1 MKSTLFVLAMAF
13 MLGASTAYPEQAP
26 EKTSTS
32 DAITVSEGVLTI
44 PTYQSPGRYLQPPLF
59 PHSTLS
65 GLYPFTTYQM
75 PFKEGGPV
83 PEKYP
88 AVFVE
93 NEYLKLTYIPE
104 LGGRFFSL
112 YDKLHHRQVFY
123 RNDVIKP
130 AHYNDRVNFPLS
142 GIELTGPYD
151 AHSLTTH
158 SEPYWSHTIVKHKD
172 GSVTVVL
179 GEQDPFYH
187 MNVTFSATL
196 YPGVDAMKTDVFCYN
211 GTDGQKPQMFWTSAS
226 LHSTA
231 KTRFLYP
238 MTETVGH
245 TTGVVSPWPI
255 YNGEDLS
262 WDRNNKNMLGV
273 FGIDSYDNYGG
284 VYKFDEDYGLFRYA
298 DRRVVQGMKLWT
310 FGYGKLATALEHA
323 YTDNAGPYIEAQS
336 GRYVW
341 DGHYEWVYPHEVE
354 RWHEWWIPV
363 AGIHGLTTL
372 TQDVALNLEVHP
384 DAAGKNSSI
393 EVALSPVRPIHGAK
407 LMVKAKTGEL
417 LNTSIDLIPGT
428 PVKKTIAGIHAN
440 AAGLEDME
448 VLITGLEGNVLMD
461 YHRPD
466 SNPGGNV
473 TPFAKD
479 LQNTPIPLDKMTAE
493 QLVLAAI
500 FKQKE
505 MNIAEAA
512 NLAKLALK
520 RDSGYS
526 EAHQLLGILE
536 FNQGHFQQ
544 AATEF
549 QQAVDRNP
557 YADES
562 WYYLA
567 TCEMKLGNEKQ
578 AERNFYFIWPN
589 SSYYGAREYQLGLIN
604 FLRHQDAA
612 AAQHFAGAINANGQD
627 LKAHLMLA
635 LSERDRGNRK
645 AALQELATVEK
656 IDPSDRVAQAET
668 YFLTGDVSAKVK
680 LIDLMGAQSESAIE
694 VSIFYSS
701 LARWKEAAAVLK
713 MVEPPHNRDPWGTPP
728 IYYYTLAYDVKQ
740 AGDSQAAAEY
750 RKKAQAAA
758 GIVERFPYRA
768 ETEAP
773 LADAVKDN
781 PNDTVARFDLA
792 CLLYYRG
799 RYTEA
804 IEQWEAI
811 NRINS
816 SDFAARRALG
826 LAYQEQGQLE
836 KAVPQLQKALEIRP
850 DNANTMNDLSNLYA
864 RNGKFEQQVTLL
876 QKAIANAPNDDDLIE
891 GLLDAYLLEG
901 KFQSAQDI
909 IDHHTFGPRHRT
921 YRLRDEYRQ
930 LEYGKGSVA
939 FNKGDY
945 EQALQL
951 FQAALSP
958 PANLGMDNFELQSAP
973 RIHYYIGRTLDAL
986 GRKQEAKQAYQESIR
1001 GVDQLAGGGS
1011 DSWNPENFFMVLSL
1025 DKLGRQQQ
1033 AADLLKQFQVF
1044 AEFRLD
1050 SNNRDRVAHAYYL
1063 LGLVDKHQGNP
1074 AQARK
1079 QMEQSA
1085 QMEPDYIAPRFEL
1098 RGSAIDPVA
1107 TDHAN

>member
-1 MKSTLFVLAMAF
+1 MKSKLLLLAMVLL
-13 MLGASTAYPEQAP
+13 LGTPATYAASSSA
-26 EKTSTS
+26 KTSKS
-32 DAITVSEGVLTI
+32 DVVTVSEGVLTI

-65 GLYPFTTYQM
+65 GLYPFTTYEM

-151 AHSLTTH
+151 SHSLTTH

-179 GEQDPFYH
+179 GELDPIYH

-196 YPGVDAMKTDVFCYN
+196 YPGVAALKTDVFCYN

-226 LHSTA
+226 LQSTP

-284 VYKFDEDYGLFRYA
+284 VYKFDEDYGMFRYA

-310 FGYGKLATALEHA
+310 FGYGKTATALEHA
-323 YTDNAGPYIEAQS
+323 YTDTAGPYIEAQS

-341 DGHYEWVYPHEVE
+341 DGHYEWVYPHTVE

-363 AGIHGLTTL
+363 AGINGLTTL

-384 DAAGKNSSI
+384 DPAGTNSSVD
-393 EVALSPVRPIHGAK
+393 VALSPVRPIHNAK
-407 LMVKAKTGEL
+407 LIVTAKTGEL
-417 LNTSIDLIPGT
+417 LNASIDLIPGT
-428 PVKKTIAGIHAN
+428 AVKKTIFRIHAD
-440 AAGLEDME
+440 AAGLEDMH
-448 VLITGLEGNVLMD
+448 VSIIGPDGSVLMD

-466 SNPGGNV
+466 SAPGGDV

-479 LQNTPIPLDKMTAE
+479 LQNAPIPLEKMTAE
-493 QLVLAAI
+493 QLLLAAI

-505 MNIAEAA
+505 LNMAEAT
-512 NLAKLALK
+512 NLAKLALQ
-520 RDSGYS
+520 RDPGYS

-536 FNQGHFQQ
+536 FNQDHFQQ

-567 TCEMKLGNEKQ
+567 TSELQLGQQKQ

-589 SSYYGAREYQLGLIN
+589 SSYYGAREYQLGRMY
-604 FLRHQDAA
+604 FLQHEDAA
-612 AAQHFAGAINANGQD
+612 AAQHLAGAVNSNGQD
-627 LKAHLMLA
+627 INAHLLLA
-635 LSERDRGNRK
+635 LAERDRGNRD
-645 AALQELATVEK
+645 AALEQLATVEE
-656 IDPSDRVAQAET
+656 IDPADRIVQAER
-668 YFLTGDVSAKVK
+668 YFLSADAAARER
-680 LIDLMGAQSESAIE
+680 LIALMDAQSESAIE

-701 LARWKEAAAVLK
+701 LARWKEAAAVLQ
-713 MVEPPHNRDPWGTPP
+713 MVEPPHNKDPWGTPP
-728 IYYYTLAYDVKQ
+728 VYYYTLAYDMKRSGDPQ
-740 AGDSQAAAEY
+740 ATAQY
-750 RKKAQAAA
+750 RKKAQTASA
-758 GIVERFPYRA
+758 IVERFPYRA

-773 LADAVKDN
+773 LADAVKQD
-781 PNDTVARFDLA
+781 PNDTVARFNLA

-799 RYTEA
+799 RHAEA
-804 IEQWEAI
+804 MEQWQAI
-811 NRINS
+811 NQINP
-816 SDFAARRALG
+816 SDFSTRRALG
-826 LAYQEQGQLE
+826 LAYQEQGQLD
-836 KAVPQLQKALEIRP
+836 KAIPQLQKAVEISP
-850 DNANTMNDLSNLYA
+850 ENANAMNDLSNLYA
-864 RNGKFEQQVTLL
+864 RNGKFEQQVALL
-876 QKAIANAPNDDDLIE
+876 QQAIAKAPNDDDLYE

-901 KFQSAQDI
+901 KFQAAQDI

-921 YRLRDEYRQ
+921 YRLRDEYRE
-930 LEYGKGSVA
+930 LEYGKGSEA

-945 EQALQL
+945 EQALAL
-951 FQAALSP
+951 FQAALNP
-958 PANLGMDNFELQSAP
+958 PANLGMDTFELQSTP
-973 RIHYYIGRTLDAL
+973 RIYYYIGRTLDAL

-1025 DKLGRQQQ
+1025 AQLGRQQQ
-1033 AADLLKQFQVF
+1033 AAELLKQFRVF

-1050 SNNRDRVAHAYYL
+1050 SPYRDRVARARYL
-1063 LGLVDKHQGNP
+1063 LGLIDQYQGDSV
-1074 AQARK
+1074 QAHK
-1079 QMEQSA
+1079 QIQQSA
-1085 QMEPDYIAPRFEL
+1085 QIEPDYIAPTFEL
-1098 RGSAIDPVA
+1098 RGDTIDPA
-1107 TDHAN
+1107 AKN

>member
-1 MKSTLFVLAMAF
+1 MKSTLFLFAVALIVSP
-13 MLGASTAYPEQAP
+13 STNYAAQTP
-26 EKTSTS
+26 EKISKP
-32 DAITVSEGVLTI
+32 DVVTVSQGVLTI
-44 PTYQSPGRYLQPPLF
+44 PTYQSPGRYMQPPLF

-83 PEKYP
+83 PENYP
-88 AVFVE
+88 AVYVE

-112 YDKLHHRQVFY
+112 YDKLHRRQVFY
-123 RNDVIKP
+123 RNDVVKP

-158 SEPYWSHTIVKHKD
+158 GEPYWSHTIVRHKD

-179 GEQDPFYH
+179 GELDPIYH

-196 YPGVDAMKTDVFCYN
+196 YPGVAAMKTDVFCYN

-226 LHSTA
+226 LHSTP

-273 FGIDSYDNYGG
+273 FGIDSYDNFGG

-310 FGYGKLATALEHA
+310 FGYGKTATALEHA

-341 DGHYEWVYPHEVE
+341 DGHYEWVYPHTVE

-372 TQDVALNLEVHP
+372 TKDVALNLEVHP
-384 DAAGKNSSI
+384 DATRANSSV
-393 EVALSPVRPIHGAK
+393 EVALSPVRPIRNAR
-407 LMVKAKTGEL
+407 LVVQARSGEL
-417 LNTSIDLIPGT
+417 LNTSVDLIPGT
-428 PVKKTIAGIHAN
+428 PVKKTISGIHAD
-440 AAGLEDME
+440 AAGLKDME
-448 VLITGLEGNVLMD
+448 VSIAAPDGRVLMD
-461 YHRPD
+461 YRRPD
-466 SNPGGNV
+466 GNSGGNV

-479 LQNTPIPLDKMTAE
+479 LQNAPVPPDKMTAE

-520 RDSGYS
+520 RDPGYS
-526 EAHQLLGILE
+526 AAHQLLGILE
-536 FNQGHFQQ
+536 FNQGRFQQ
-544 AATEF
+544 AAAEF

-567 TCEMKLGNEKQ
+567 TSEIKLGDEKQ

-604 FLRHQDAA
+604 FLRHDDAA
-612 AAQHFAGAINANGQD
+612 ALRHFAGTINSNGQD
-627 LKAHLMLA
+627 IKAHLLLA
-635 LSERDRGNRK
+635 LAQRDLGNQA
-645 AALQELATVEK
+645 AALRELAKVEK
-656 IDPSDRVAQAET
+656 IDPADRVAQAET
-668 YFLTGDVSAKVK
+668 FFLTGDTAAKEK
-680 LIDLMGAQSESAIE
+680 LIRLMGAQSESAIE

-701 LARWKEAAAVLK
+701 VARWKEAAAVLK
-713 MVEPPHNRDPWGTPP
+713 LVGPPHNNDPWGTPP

-740 AGDSQAAAEY
+740 AGNPQAAADY
-750 RKKAQAAA
+750 RKKAQAAD

-768 ETEAP
+768 ESEAP
-773 LADAVKDN
+773 LADAVKEN
-781 PNDTVARFDLA
+781 PNDTVARFNLA

-799 RYTEA
+799 RHVEA
-804 IEQWEAI
+804 IEQWQAI
-811 NRINS
+811 NRIDPL
-816 SDFAARRALG
+816 DFDTRRALG
-826 LAYQEQGQLE
+826 LAYQEQGDLA
-836 KAVPQLQKALEIRP
+836 KAIPQLQKAIEINP
-850 DNANTMNDLSNLYA
+850 DNASAMNDLSNLYA
-864 RNGKFEQQVTLL
+864 RNGKFDQQVALL
-876 QKAIANAPNDDDLIE
+876 QKAIVNSPNDDDLYE

-901 KFQSAQDI
+901 KFQAAQNI
-909 IDHHTFGPRHRT
+909 IDRHTFGPRHRT
-921 YRLRDEYRQ
+921 YRLRDEYRE
-930 LEYGKGSVA
+930 LEYGKGSEA

-945 EQALQL
+945 QQALKM

-958 PANLGMDNFELQSAP
+958 PASLGMDTFELQSTP
-973 RIHYYIGRTLDAL
+973 RIYYYIGRALDVL
-986 GRKQEAKQAYQESIR
+986 GRKQEAEQAYRKSIR

-1025 DKLGRQQQ
+1025 KQLGRQQQ
-1033 AADLLKQFQVF
+1033 AAELLKQFKVF

-1050 SNNRDRVAHAYYL
+1050 SSYRDRVARARYL
-1063 LGLVDKHQGNP
+1063 LGLIDKYQGDS

-1079 QMEQSA
+1079 QIEQSA
-1085 QMEPDYIAPRFEL
+1085 QLAPDYIAPTFEL
-1098 RGSAIDPVA
+1098 RGDAIDPIA
-1107 TDHAN
+1107 KN

>member
-1 MKSTLFVLAMAF
+1 MKSMLFVLAVALP
-13 MLGASTAYPEQAP
+13 LGAPATYAAQASG
-26 EKTSTS
+26 KTSNS
-32 DAITVSEGVLTI
+32 DAITISEGVLTI
-44 PTYQSPGRYLQPPLF
+44 PTYQSPGRYMQPPLF

-88 AVFVE
+88 AVYVE

-179 GEQDPFYH
+179 GELDPMYH
-187 MNVTFSATL
+187 MTVTFSATL
-196 YPGVDAMKTDVFCYN
+196 YPGVAAMKTDVFCYN
-211 GTDGQKPQMFWTSAS
+211 GTDGQKPQMFWTSAA
-226 LHSTA
+226 LHSTP

-255 YNGEDLS
+255 YNGDDLS
-262 WDRNNKNMLGV
+262 WDHNNKNMLGV
-273 FGIDSYDNYGG
+273 FGIDSYDNFGG

-341 DGHYEWVYPHEVE
+341 DGHYEWVYPHSVE

-363 AGIHGLTTL
+363 AGINGLTTL
-372 TQDVALNLEVHP
+372 TRDVALNLEVHP
-384 DAAGKNSSI
+384 DGAGTNSS
-393 EVALSPVRPIHGAK
+393 VDVGLSPVRPIRGAK
-407 LMVKAKTGEL
+407 LVVKAKTGEL

-428 PVKKTIAGIHAN
+428 PVKKTIAGIHAD

-448 VLITGLEGNVLMD
+448 VLVTGPDGNVLMD

-479 LQNTPIPLDKMTAE
+479 LQNAPIPPDKMTAE

-505 MNIAEAA
+505 MNIAEAT

-520 RDSGYS
+520 RDPGYS
-526 EAHQLLGILE
+526 DAHQLLGILE
-536 FNQGHFQQ
+536 FNQDHFQQ
-544 AATEF
+544 AAEEF

-557 YADES
+557 YADAS

-567 TCEMKLGNEKQ
+567 TSEMKLGDENQ
-578 AERNFYFIWPN
+578 AEHNFYFIWPN
-589 SSYYGAREYQLGLIN
+589 SGYYGAREYQLGLIN
-604 FLRHQDAA
+604 FLRHDDAA
-612 AAQHFAGAINANGQD
+612 AAQHFTGAINSNGQD
-627 LKAHLMLA
+627 LKAHLLLA
-635 LSERDRGNRK
+635 LSERDLGNQE

-656 IDPSDRVAQAET
+656 IDPADRVAQAEK
-668 YFLTGDVSAKVK
+668 YFLTGDVTAKEK
-680 LIDLMGAQSESAIE
+680 LIGLMGAQSESAIE

-701 LARWKEAAAVLK
+701 LARWKEAAAILK
-713 MVEPPHNRDPWGTPP
+713 MVEPPQNKDPWGTPP
-728 IYYYTLAYDVKQ
+728 VYYYTLAYDVKQ
-740 AGDSQAAAEY
+740 AGDPQAAAEY
-750 RKKAQAAA
+750 RKRAQAAA

-799 RYTEA
+799 HHAEA
-804 IEQWEAI
+804 IDQWQAI
-811 NRINS
+811 NQINS
-816 SDFAARRALG
+816 SDFSARRALG
-826 LAYQEQGQLE
+826 LAYQEQGQLD
-836 KAVPQLQKALEIRP
+836 KAVPQLQKAIEIDP

-864 RNGKFEQQVTLL
+864 RNGNFDEQVALL
-876 QKAIANAPNDDDLIE
+876 QKAIAHAPNDDDLIE

-921 YRLRDEYRQ
+921 YRLRDEYRE
-930 LEYGKGSVA
+930 LEYGKGSEA
-939 FNKGDY
+939 FNKSDY
-945 EQALQL
+945 TQALQL
-951 FQAALSP
+951 FQAALNP
-958 PANLGMDNFELQSAP
+958 PASLGMDTFELQSTP
-973 RIHYYIGRTLDAL
+973 RIHYYIGRTLDAM

-1025 DKLGRQQQ
+1025 NKLGQQQQ
-1033 AADLLKQFQVF
+1033 ATELLKQFQVF

-1050 SNNRDRVAHAYYL
+1050 ASHRDRVARAYYL
-1063 LGLVDKHQGNP
+1063 LGLIDKYQGDS

-1085 QMEPDYIAPRFEL
+1085 QMAPDYIAPRFEL
-1098 RGSAIDPVA
+1098 RGDSIDLVA
-1107 TDHAN
+1107 KN

>member
-1 MKSTLFVLAMAF
+1 MKSKLLLLAVAF
-13 MLGASTAYPEQAP
+13 TLGAIGTHTAFSATNSS
-26 EKTSTS
+26 KA
-32 DAITVSEGVLTI
+32 DVVTVSEGILTI

-83 PEKYP
+83 PETYP
-88 AVFVE
+88 AVFIE

-112 YDKLHHRQVFY
+112 YDKLHHKQVFY

-158 SEPYWSHTIVKHKD
+158 SEPYWSHTVVKNKD

-179 GEQDPFYH
+179 GELDPIYH

-196 YPGVDAMKTDVFCYN
+196 YPGVAAMRTDVFCYN
-211 GTDGQKPQMFWTSAS
+211 GSDGQKPQMLWTSAS
-226 LHSTA
+226 LHSTE

-245 TTGVVSPWPI
+245 TTGVVSPWPL

-284 VYKFDEDYGLFRYA
+284 VYKFDEDYGMFRYA

-310 FGYGKLATALEHA
+310 FGYGKTATALEHA
-323 YTDNAGPYIEAQS
+323 YTDHAGPYIEAQS

-341 DGHYEWVYPHEVE
+341 DGHYEWVYPHTVE

-363 AGIHGLTTL
+363 AGINGLTTL
-372 TQDVALNLEVHP
+372 SQDVALNLEVHP
-384 DAAGKNSSI
+384 DAAGVNSFVEI
-393 EVALSPVRPIHGAK
+393 ALSPVRTIRNAK
-407 LMVKAKTGEL
+407 LRVTARTGEL
-417 LNTSIDLIPGT
+417 MNTTIDLVPGT
-428 PVKKTIAGIHAN
+428 PVKKSISSIHAN
-440 AAGLEDME
+440 AGGLKNME
-448 VLITGLEGNVLMD
+448 VAVVAPDGSVLMD

-479 LQNTPIPLDKMTAE
+479 LQNAPIPPEKMTAE

-505 MNIAEAA
+505 MNIAEAT
-512 NLAKLALK
+512 NLAKLALE
-520 RDSGYS
+520 RDPGYS

-536 FNQGHFQQ
+536 FNQDHFQQ
-544 AATEF
+544 AAAQF
-549 QQAVDRNP
+549 QEAVERNP

-567 TCEMKLGNEKQ
+567 SCQLKLGQEKQ

-589 SSYYGAREYQLGLIN
+589 SSYYGAREYQLGRMD

-612 AAQHFAGAINANGQD
+612 AAEHLAGAINSNGQD
-627 LKAHLMLA
+627 INAHLLLA
-635 LSERDRGNRK
+635 MADRDLENQA
-645 AALQELATVEK
+645 AALAELAAVEK
-656 IDPSDRVAQAET
+656 IDPADRVAQAERF
-668 YFLTGDVSAKVK
+668 FLTGDAASRAT
-680 LIDLMGAQSESAIE
+680 LIRLMGAQSESAIE

-701 LARWKEAAAVLK
+701 LAHWKEAAAVLR
-713 MVEPPHNRDPWGTPP
+713 MVEPPNNKDPWGTPP
-728 IYYYTLAYDVKQ
+728 VYYYTLAYDVEQ
-740 AGDSQAAAEY
+740 AGDSPAAAEY
-750 RKKAQAAA
+750 RKKAHAAA

-773 LADAVKDN
+773 LADAVKRD
-781 PNDTVARFDLA
+781 PNDTVARFNVA

-799 RYTEA
+799 HHAEA
-804 IEQWEAI
+804 MEQWQAI
-811 NRINS
+811 NQINP
-816 SDFAARRALG
+816 SDFSSRSALG
-826 LAYQEQGQLE
+826 LAYQEQGQLD
-836 KAVPQLQKALEIRP
+836 KAIPQLQKAVDLSP
-850 DNANTMNDLSNLYA
+850 DNASAMNDLSNLYA
-864 RNGKFEQQVTLL
+864 RNGKFDQQVALL
-876 QKAIANAPNDDDLIE
+876 QKAIANSPKDDDLYE

-901 KFQSAQDI
+901 KFQAAQDI
-909 IDHHTFGPRHRT
+909 IDHHNFGPRHRT
-921 YRLRDEYRQ
+921 YRLRDEYRE
-930 LEYGKGSVA
+930 LEYGKGSEA

-945 EQALQL
+945 EQALTL
-951 FQAALSP
+951 FQAALNP
-958 PANLGMDNFELQSAP
+958 PANLGMDTFELQSTP
-973 RIHYYIGRTLDAL
+973 RIYYYLGRTLDAL
-986 GRKQEAKQAYQESIR
+986 GRKQEAKQAYQEGIR
-1001 GVDQLAGGGS
+1001 GADQLAGGGS
-1011 DSWNPENFFMVLSL
+1011 ESWNPENFFMVLSL
-1025 DKLGRQQQ
+1025 TQLGRQQD

-1044 AEFRLD
+1044 SQFRLD
-1050 SNNRDRVAHAYYL
+1050 SPYRDRVARARYL
-1063 LGLVDKHQGNP
+1063 MGLIDQYQGNS
-1074 AQARK
+1074 AQAR
-1079 QMEQSA
+1079 QQIAQSA
-1085 QMEPDYIAPRFEL
+1085 QIAPDYIAPTFEL
-1098 RGSAIDPVA
+1098 RGDSIAPVA
-1107 TDHAN
+1107 KQ

>member
-1 MKSTLFVLAMAF
+1 MKSTLLLLAAVLS
-13 MLGASTAYPEQAP
+13 LGTPAISAVP
-26 EKTSTS
+26 SSS
-32 DAITVSEGVLTI
+32 DVSKQDVVSVSEGVLTI

-65 GLYPFTTYQM
+65 GLYPFTTYEM

-83 PEKYP
+83 PENYP

-93 NEYLKLTYIPE
+93 NKYLKLTYIPE
-104 LGGRFFSL
+104 LGGRFFAL
-112 YDKLHHRQVFY
+112 YDKLHHREVFY

-130 AHYNDRVNFPLS
+130 AHYNDRVNFPLA

-151 AHSLTTH
+151 SHSLTTH
-158 SEPYWSHTIVKHKD
+158 SEPYWSHTIVKHQD

-179 GEQDPFYH
+179 GELDPIYH

-196 YPGVDAMKTDVFCYN
+196 YPGVAALKTDVFCYN

-226 LHSTA
+226 LQSTP

-238 MTETVGH
+238 MTQTVGH

-255 YNGEDLS
+255 YNGDDLS

-284 VYKFDEDYGLFRYA
+284 VYKFDEDYGMFRYA

-323 YTDNAGPYIEAQS
+323 YTDNTGPYIEAQS

-341 DGHYEWVYPHEVE
+341 DGHYEWVYPYTVE

-363 AGIHGLTTL
+363 AGINGLTTM

-384 DAAGKNSSI
+384 DAAGTNSSI
-393 EVALSPVRPIHGAK
+393 DIALSPVRTIHNAT
-407 LMVKAKTGEL
+407 LIVTAKTGDL
-417 LNTSIDLIPGT
+417 LNTSIDLVPGT
-428 PVKKTIAGIHAN
+428 PVKKTISDIHAN
-440 AAGLEDME
+440 ASGLEDMH
-448 VLITGLEGNVLMD
+448 VSITGPDGNVIMD

-466 SNPGGNV
+466 GNPGGDI

-479 LQNTPIPLDKMTAE
+479 LQNAPIPQEKMTAE

-505 MNIAEAA
+505 LNIAEAT
-512 NLAKLALK
+512 NLAKLALQ
-520 RDSGYS
+520 RDPGYS
-526 EAHQLLGILE
+526 AAHQLLGILE
-536 FNQGHFQQ
+536 FNQDHFQQ
-544 AATEF
+544 AAAEF

-557 YADES
+557 YADQS

-567 TCEMKLGNEKQ
+567 TSELKLGQQKQ

-589 SSYYGAREYQLGLIN
+589 SSYYGAREYQLGRMY

-612 AAQHFAGAINANGQD
+612 AEQHLAGAVSSNGQD
-627 LKAHLMLA
+627 LDAHLLLA
-635 LSERDRGNRK
+635 IAERDRGNQT
-645 AALQELATVEK
+645 AALEELATVER
-656 IDPSDRVAQAET
+656 IDPADRIAQTEK
-668 YFLTGDVSAKVK
+668 YFLTGDVAAKDK
-680 LIDLMGAQSESAIE
+680 LIGLMDAQSESAIE

-701 LARWKEAAAVLK
+701 LARWKEAAAILK
-713 MVEPPHNRDPWGTPP
+713 MVDPPNNKDPWGTPP
-728 IYYYTLAYDVKQ
+728 VYYYTLAYDVEQ
-740 AGDSQAAAEY
+740 DGDSQAASEY

-758 GIVERFPYRA
+758 GIVERFPYRS

-773 LADAVKDN
+773 LADAVKQD
-781 PNDTVARFDLA
+781 PNDTVARFNLA
-792 CLLYYRG
+792 CLLYYQG
-799 RYTEA
+799 RHAEA
-804 IEQWEAI
+804 MAQWQAI
-811 NRINS
+811 NMIHP
-816 SDFAARRALG
+816 SDFASRRALG
-826 LAYQEQGQLE
+826 LAYQEQGDLD
-836 KAVPQLQKALEIRP
+836 KAVPQLQKAVEISP
-850 DNANTMNDLSNLYA
+850 DNATAMNDLSNLYA
-864 RNGKFEQQVTLL
+864 RNGKFEQQVSLL
-876 QKAIANAPNDDDLIE
+876 QQAIAKAPNDDDLYE

-901 KFQSAQDI
+901 KFQAAQDI

-921 YRLRDEYRQ
+921 YRLRDEYRE
-930 LEYGKGSVA
+930 LEYGKGSEA
-939 FNKGDY
+939 FNQGDY
-945 EQALQL
+945 SQALTL
-951 FQAALSP
+951 FQSALNP
-958 PANLGMDNFELQSAP
+958 PANLGMDTFELQSTP
-973 RIHYYIGRTLDAL
+973 RIYYYIGRTLDAL

-1025 DKLGRQQQ
+1025 TQLGQQQQ
-1033 AADLLKQFQVF
+1033 AAELVKQFQVF

-1050 SNNRDRVAHAYYL
+1050 SPYHDRVARARYL
-1063 LGLVDKHQGNP
+1063 EGLIDQYQGDS
-1074 AQARK
+1074 AQAHT
-1079 QMEQSA
+1079 QIQQSA
-1085 QMEPDYIAPRFEL
+1085 QLEPDYIAPTFQL
-1098 RGSAIDPVA
+1098 RGDAIDPVA
-1107 TDHAN
+1107 QK

>member
-1 MKSTLFVLAMAF
+1 MKSTLLSVSLALL
-13 MLGASTAYPEQAP
+13 LGIAGTFPASSLAIPS
-26 EKTSTS
+26 KT
-32 DAITVSEGVLTI
+32 DVVTVSQGVLTI

-65 GLYPFTTYQM
+65 GIYPFTTYQM

-83 PEKYP
+83 SEKYP
-88 AVFVE
+88 AIFVE

-104 LGGRFFSL
+104 LGGRFYSL

-130 AHYNDRVNFPLS
+130 AHYNDRVNFPLA

-151 AHSLTTH
+151 SHSLTTH
-158 SEPYWSHTIVKHKD
+158 SEPYWSHTIVKHND

-179 GEQDPFYH
+179 GELDPFYH

-196 YPGVDAMKTDVFCYN
+196 YPGVAALKTDVFCYN

-226 LHSTA
+226 LQSTP

-238 MTETVGH
+238 MTQTVGH
-245 TTGVVSPWPI
+245 TTGVVSPWPV

-284 VYKFDEDYGLFRYA
+284 VYKFDEDYGMFRYA

-310 FGYGKLATALEHA
+310 FGYGKTATALEHA

-341 DGHYEWVYPHEVE
+341 DGHYEWVYPHTVE

-363 AGIHGLTTL
+363 AGINGLTTL
-372 TQDVALNLEVHP
+372 TEDVALNLELHP
-384 DAAGKNSSI
+384 DPAGANSSVEI
-393 EVALSPVRPIHGAK
+393 ALSPVRSIRNAK
-407 LMVKAKTGEL
+407 LKVIAKTGVL

-428 PVKKTIAGIHAN
+428 PIKKTISGIHAD
-440 AAGLEDME
+440 ASGLEDMT
-448 VLITGLEGNVLMD
+448 VSIIGPDGSVLMD

-466 SNPGGNV
+466 RHPGGDV

-479 LQNTPIPLDKMTAE
+479 LQNAPIPPEKMTAE

-505 MNIAEAA
+505 MNIAEAT
-512 NLAKLALK
+512 NLAKLALD
-520 RDSGYS
+520 RDPGYS
-526 EAHQLLGILE
+526 DAHQLLGILE
-536 FNQGHFQQ
+536 FNQSHFQQ
-544 AATEF
+544 AAKEF
-549 QQAVDRNP
+549 EQAVDRNP

-567 TCEMKLGNEKQ
+567 ACELKLGQQKQ

-589 SSYYGAREYQLGLIN
+589 SSYYGAREYQLGRMY
-604 FLRHQDAA
+604 FLRHEDAA
-612 AAQHFAGAINANGQD
+612 AAQHLAGAINSNGQD
-627 LKAHLMLA
+627 IHAHLLLA
-635 LSERDRGNRK
+635 MAERDRGNQA
-645 AALQELATVEK
+645 AALEQLAAVEK
-656 IDPSDRVAQAET
+656 IDPVDRVAQAEK
-668 YFLTGDVSAKVK
+668 YFLTGDATSRKT
-680 LIDLMGAQSESAIE
+680 LIDLMDAQSESAIE

-713 MVEPPHNRDPWGTPP
+713 MVEPPNSKDPWGTPP
-728 IYYYTLAYDVKQ
+728 VYYYTLAYDIEQ
-740 AGDSQAAAEY
+740 AGDTESAAEY

-758 GIVERFPYRA
+758 GIVERFPYRS
-768 ETEAP
+768 EMEAP
-773 LADAVKDN
+773 LTDAVKQD
-781 PNDTVARFDLA
+781 PNDTVARFNLA

-799 RYTEA
+799 RHTEA
-804 IEQWEAI
+804 IKQWQAI
-811 NRINS
+811 NQIHP
-816 SDFAARRALG
+816 SDFATRRALG

-836 KAVPQLQKALEIRP
+836 KAIPELQKAVDINP
-850 DNANTMNDLSNLYA
+850 SNTTAMNDLSNLYA
-864 RNGKFEQQVTLL
+864 RNGKFDQQVALL
-876 QKAIANAPNDDDLIE
+876 QKAIKNSPNDDDLYE

-901 KFQSAQDI
+901 KFQAAQDI
-909 IDHHTFGPRHRT
+909 IDHHNFGPRHRT
-921 YRLRDEYRQ
+921 YRLRDEYRE
-930 LEYGKGSVA
+930 LEYGKGSQA

-945 EQALQL
+945 QQALTL
-951 FQAALSP
+951 FQAALNP
-958 PANLGMDNFELQSAP
+958 PANLGMDTFELQSTP
-973 RIHYYIGRTLDAL
+973 RIYYYIGRTLDAL
-986 GRKQEAKQAYQESIR
+986 GRKQQAKQAYQDSIR

-1025 DKLGRQQQ
+1025 TELGRQQQ
-1033 AADLLKQFQVF
+1033 AAELLKQFQVF
-1044 AEFRLD
+1044 AQFRLD
-1050 SNNRDRVAHAYYL
+1050 SPYRDRVARARYL
-1063 LGLVDKHQGNP
+1063 LGLIDRYHGNSVE
-1074 AQARK
+1074 ARK
-1079 QMEQSA
+1079 QIEQSA
-1085 QMEPDYIAPRFEL
+1085 QIEPDYIAPTFEL
-1098 RGSAIDPVA
+1098 RGDSISPVA
-1107 TDHAN
+1107 NN

>member
-1 MKSTLFVLAMAF
+1 
-13 MLGASTAYPEQAP
+13 
-26 EKTSTS
+26 
-32 DAITVSEGVLTI
+32 
-44 PTYQSPGRYLQPPLF
+44 
-59 PHSTLS
+59 
-65 GLYPFTTYQM
+65 
-75 PFKEGGPV
+75 
-83 PEKYP
+83 
-88 AVFVE
+88 
-93 NEYLKLTYIPE
+93 
-104 LGGRFFSL
+104 
-112 YDKLHHRQVFY
+112 
-123 RNDVIKP
+123 
-130 AHYNDRVNFPLS
+130 

-151 AHSLTTH
+151 SHSLTTH
-158 SEPYWSHTIVKHKD
+158 SEPYWSHVIVKHQD

-179 GEQDPFYH
+179 GELDPFYH

-196 YPGVDAMKTDVFCYN
+196 YPGVAALKTDVFCYN

-226 LHSTA
+226 LQSTP

-284 VYKFDEDYGLFRYA
+284 VYKFDEDYGMFRYA

-310 FGYGKLATALEHA
+310 FGYGKTATALEHA
-323 YTDNAGPYIEAQS
+323 YTDHAGPYIEAQS

-341 DGHYEWVYPHEVE
+341 DGHYEWVYPHTVE

-363 AGIHGLTTL
+363 AGINGLTTL

-384 DAAGKNSSI
+384 DPAGKNSSI
-393 EVALSPVRPIHGAK
+393 QIALSPVRPIRAAK
-407 LMVKAKTGEL
+407 LTVTAKTGQL

-428 PVKKTIAGIHAN
+428 PVKKTISDIHADDT
-440 AAGLEDME
+440 GLEDMQ
-448 VLITGLEGNVLMD
+448 VLITAPDGSVLID

-479 LQNTPIPLDKMTAE
+479 LQNAPIPLEKMTAE

-500 FKQKE
+500 FKQEE
-505 MNIAEAA
+505 MNIADATS
-512 NLAKLALK
+512 LAKLALE
-520 RDSGYS
+520 RDPGYS

-536 FNQGHFQQ
+536 FNQNHLQQ
-544 AATEF
+544 ASTEF
-549 QQAVDRNP
+549 QKAVDRNP

-567 TCEMKLGNEKQ
+567 TCELKLGQQKQ

-589 SSYYGAREYQLGLIN
+589 SSYYGAREYQLGRMY

-612 AAQHFAGAINANGQD
+612 AAQHLVGAINSNGQD
-627 LKAHLMLA
+627 INAHLLLA
-635 LSERDRGNRK
+635 MAERDLGNHA
-645 AALQELATVEK
+645 AALNELAEIEN
-656 IDPSDRVAQAET
+656 IDPADRVAQAEK
-668 YFLTGDVSAKVK
+668 YFLTGDTSAQKT
-680 LIDLMGAQSESAIE
+680 LIDLMDAQSESAIE

-701 LARWKEAAAVLK
+701 LARWKEAAAILK
-713 MVEPPHNRDPWGTPP
+713 MVEPPNSKDPWGTPP
-728 IYYYTLAYDVKQ
+728 VYYYTLAYDLEQ
-740 AGDSQAAAEY
+740 SGDPQAAAEF

-773 LADAVKDN
+773 LADAVKQN
-781 PNDTVARFDLA
+781 PNDTVARLNLA

-799 RYTEA
+799 RQAEA
-804 IEQWEAI
+804 IEQWQAI
-811 NRINS
+811 NEINP

-836 KAVPQLQKALEIRP
+836 KAIPQLQKAVDISD
-850 DNANTMNDLSNLYA
+850 DNTMAMNDLSNLYA
-864 RNGKFEQQVTLL
+864 RNGKFEQQVALL
-876 QKAIANAPNDDDLIE
+876 QKAIKNSPNDDDLYE

-901 KFQSAQDI
+901 KFQAAQDI

-921 YRLRDEYRQ
+921 YRLRDEYRE
-930 LEYGKGSVA
+930 LEYAKGSEA

-945 EQALQL
+945 AQALTL
-951 FQAALSP
+951 FQAALNP
-958 PANLGMDNFELQSAP
+958 PANLGMDTFELQSTP
-973 RIHYYIGRTLDAL
+973 RIYYYIGRTLDAL
-986 GRKQEAKQAYQESIR
+986 GRNQEANKAYQESIR
-1001 GVDQLAGGGS
+1001 GADQLAGGGS
-1011 DSWNPENFFMVLSL
+1011 ESWNPENFFMVLSL
-1025 DKLGRQQQ
+1025 AKLGQQQQ
-1033 AADLLKQFQVF
+1033 AEELLKQFRVF
-1044 AEFRLD
+1044 AQFRLD
-1050 SNNRDRVAHAYYL
+1050 SPYNDRVARARYL
-1063 LGLVDKHQGNP
+1063 LGLIDQYNGDP

-1079 QMEQSA
+1079 EIQQSA
-1085 QMEPDYIAPRFEL
+1085 QLEPDYIAPTFEL
-1098 RGSAIDPVA
+1098 RGDSIAPA
-1107 TDHAN
+1107 SKK